1 MTRIQRLGLF
11 LEAHFG
17 EVEYHMPDEEQE
29 TEEEELTSH
38 GEPSFLIQLD
48 DAEARINLL
57 SMVRPSLFISYISP
71 RLCHDAQTV
80 DSSSEALRRRVEAVL
95 EMAVSTVSSLSESF
109 ESGAPEEFSSGRI
122 HKPKA
127 DVSPSDV
134 AEGDAAQ
141 TVPVVDQNESSSP
154 EVETQR
160 PHD

>member
-1 MTRIQRLGLF
+1 MIRIQRLGLF

-29 TEEEELTSH
+29 AEEEGLTSH

-57 SMVRPSLFISYISP
+57 SMVRLSLFVTYFFP

-80 DSSSEALRRRVEAVL
+80 ESSSEALRRRVEAVL

-134 AEGDAAQ
+134 AQGGAAQ
-141 TVPVVDQNESSSP
+141 TVVNQNESSSP
-154 EVETQR
+154 EVETQQ
-160 PHD
+160 PDD